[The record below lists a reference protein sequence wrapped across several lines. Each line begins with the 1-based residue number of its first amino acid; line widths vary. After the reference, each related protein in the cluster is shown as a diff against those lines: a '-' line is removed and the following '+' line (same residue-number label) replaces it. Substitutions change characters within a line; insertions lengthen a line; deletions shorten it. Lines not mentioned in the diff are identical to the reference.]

1 MALRKLQS
9 VGGSAVF
16 SLPYYV
22 AREEGY
28 FAEEG
33 LDIEIPLQTS
43 YLDTASAH
51 IELVEDHRTVD
62 AFHGHFSAFEQGEAE
77 IYRACE
83 WGQIRRSHD
92 SEREGRIIGRRA
104 SVASQAILVRPD
116 SPYNIPQDLA
126 NVPVGVNFHAG
137 SHYIAIQM
145 LEGFLRRDELKV
157 VGVTGGSRFV
167 ALRDGLVDAIAVMEP
182 WISVGEKLGYKVI
195 CEAHYIG
202 SEIAGPDLDAATFA
216 AITRA
221 VTKAVRKINADI
233 TPYLHYF
240 VEEVPA
246 DIVELSTSDLHLN
259 RLRFIEPAPYPQD
272 QFDRTFDW
280 MVGWGLIAP
289 DAGFEEIVDNRIAV
303 VAG

>member
-1 MALRKLQS
+1 VALRKLQS

-22 AREEGY
+22 AREEGL
-28 FAEEG
+28 FVEEG

-43 YLDTASAH
+43 YLESSTAN
-51 IELVEDHRTVD
+51 IKLIEDHRTVD
-62 AFHGHFSAFEQGEAE
+62 AFHGHFSAFEQGQAE

-126 NVPVGVNFHAG
+126 NVAVGVSFHAG
-137 SHYIAIQM
+137 SHYIAVQM

-157 VGVTGGSRFV
+157 VGVTGGSRFL
-167 ALRDGLVDAIAVMEP
+167 ALRDGIVDAIAVMEP

-202 SEIAGPDLDAATFA
+202 SEIAGPDLDPETFG

-221 VTKAVRKINADI
+221 LTKAVRVINADI

-240 VEEVPA
+240 VEEVPK
-246 DIVELSTSDLHLN
+246 DIATLFVSDLHLN

-280 MVGWGLIAP
+280 MVSWGLIAP
-289 DAGFEEIVDNRIAV
+289 DSGYEEIVDNRVSITTS
-303 VAG
+303 

>member
-1 MALRKLQS
+1 
-9 VGGSAVF
+9 
-16 SLPYYV
+16 V
-22 AREEGY
+22 ARDEGL

-43 YLDTASAH
+43 YLDSSSAGIVLH
-51 IELVEDHRTVD
+51 EDHRSVN
-62 AFHGHFSAFEQGEAE
+62 AFGDHLLPFELGQAE

-104 SVASQAILVRPD
+104 SVATQAILVRPD

-126 NVPVGVNFHAG
+126 NVPIGVSFHHG

-157 VGVTGGSRFV
+157 VGVTGGSRFS
-167 ALRDGLVDAIAVMEP
+167 ALRDGLLDAIAIMEP

-195 CEAHYIG
+195 CEAHYVG
-202 SEIAGPDLDAATFA
+202 SEIAGPDLDADTFA
-216 AITRA
+216 AINRA
-221 VTKAVRKINADI
+221 VTKAVHKINEDI
-233 TPYLHYF
+233 SPYLHYF
-240 VEEVPA
+240 IDEVPK
-246 DIVELSTSDLHLN
+246 DVVDLQPSDMHLN
-259 RLRFIEPAPYPQD
+259 RLRFIDPAPYPED

-280 MVGWGLIAP
+280 MVSWGLIAP
-289 DAGFEEIVDNRIAV
+289 DAGYEEIVDNRVSVTPA
-303 VAG
+303 